1 MPNLLL
7 HGPLSPNK
15 KTVVNLAEKSILRKM
30 KIERTFDIVD
40 RLVKEFRREDALAV
54 KRNGKWEKFSTL
66 QYKEFADNFSY
77 GLLASGFKKGDKI
90 VTIINNRP
98 EWNFVDVGMA
108 QIGVVHVPIYANL
121 GETEYEHI
129 LTHSDA
135 KMVMVSSAE
144 FYQKIKSAFEKSGN
158 VKMMYSIDP
167 VEGLKSWTEL
177 LELGKQ
183 NAGKLKD
190 ELDKT
195 KKSIRAE
202 DLISIIYT
210 SGTTGVPK
218 GVMLSH
224 RNFVSNV
231 EGSINIL
238 PVPPEG
244 KFLSFLPLCHVFER
258 MVNYLVQR
266 RGCAVY
272 YAESIE
278 TIGDNLREVSPD
290 GFAAVPRVIEKLYD
304 KLIMKGKELTGIKKS
319 LFFWA
324 VNLGLKYELNRAN
337 GAWYEARR
345 SLADKLIYKKWCE
358 ALGGNIKV
366 IVSGGAALQE
376 RLARVF
382 TAAGIII
389 QEGYGLTETSP
400 VIAVNHSD
408 YPLMKFG
415 TVGPVLDNVEV
426 KIAEDGE
433 ILMRG
438 PSLMMGYYKDP
449 EKTAE
454 VIDKDG
460 WFHTGDIGELHEH
473 NILKITD
480 RKKEIFKLS
489 TGKYVAP
496 QVVENIF
503 KESAFIEQIMVV
515 GEKEKYAAALICPA
529 FEFLHNWCARHNIT
543 FNDNKDLIE
552 IPEVIERYQ
561 REIDEI
567 NKRLGRHEQIK
578 KFELVAHEWTPET
591 GELSP
596 TLKVKRR
603 FLKEKYMKKLDKLY
617 GYTDG
622 SGLVE
627 TDED

>member
-1 MPNLLL
+1 
-7 HGPLSPNK
+7 
-15 KTVVNLAEKSILRKM
+15 M

-40 RLVKEFRREDALAV
+40 QLVEKLQREDALAV

-98 EWNFVDVGMA
+98 EWNFIDVGMA
-108 QIGVVHVPIYANL
+108 QIGVVHVPVYANL
-121 GETEYEHI
+121 GEVEYEHI
-129 LTHSDA
+129 LNHSDA
-135 KMVMVSSAE
+135 KMIIVSSNE
-144 FYQKIKSAFEKSGN
+144 FFQKIKQAAEKTGRG
-158 VKMMYSIDP
+158 KIIYSVDP
-167 VEGLKSWTEL
+167 VDGLRNWSEII
-177 LELGKQ
+177 E
-183 NAGKLKD
+183 AGKKNRAKHNN
-190 ELDKT
+190 ELPAVKNG
-195 KKSIRAE
+195 IRPD
-202 DLISIIYT
+202 DLMSIIYT

-231 EGSINIL
+231 DGSYEIL
-238 PVPPEG
+238 PVPAEG

-278 TIGDNLREVSPD
+278 TIGDNLREVNPE

-304 KLIMKGKELTGIKKS
+304 KLILKGKELTGIKKS

-324 VNLGLKYELNRAN
+324 VDLGLKYELNKAN
-337 GAWYEARR
+337 GWWYETQRAI
-345 SLADKLIYKKWCE
+345 ADKLIFSKWRE
-358 ALGGNIKV
+358 ALGGNIEV

-382 TAAGIII
+382 NAAGITI

-400 VIAVNHSD
+400 VIAVNHKD
-408 YPLMKFG
+408 YPNMKFG
-415 TVGPVLDNVEV
+415 TVGPVLKNVEV

-433 ILMRG
+433 ILMKG

-449 EKTAE
+449 DKTEE

-496 QVVENIF
+496 QVVENKF
-503 KESAFIEQIMVV
+503 KESSFIEQIMVV
-515 GEKEKYAAALICPA
+515 GEKEKYAAAIICPA
-529 FEFLHNWCARHNIT
+529 FHYLHSWCAIHKIT
-543 FNDNKDLIE
+543 FQDNRDLIQK
-552 IPEVIERYQ
+552 PAVLKRYQ
-561 REIDEI
+561 EEVDMI
-567 NKRLGRHEQIK
+567 NKHLGRHEQIK
-578 KFELVAHEWTPET
+578 KFELVCQEWTPET

-603 FLKEKYMKKLDKLY
+603 FLKEKYQVKLDRLY
-617 GYTDG
+617 GYTEE
-622 SGLVE
+622 SGLIE
-627 TDED
+627 TDDDD